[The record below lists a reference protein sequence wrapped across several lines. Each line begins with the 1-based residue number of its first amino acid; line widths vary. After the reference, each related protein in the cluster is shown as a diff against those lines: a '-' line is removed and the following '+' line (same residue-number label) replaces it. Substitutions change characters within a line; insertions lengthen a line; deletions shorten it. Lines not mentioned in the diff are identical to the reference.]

1 MNATN
6 NELYSKSYDTLLH
19 NELRDPELAA
29 AYLSAAVEDGSTEQL
44 MLALRAVAEAHGGI
58 GAVAESAHLNRQ
70 TMYRTL
76 SNNGNPTLATLL
88 SVLRAMGLNVAF
100 VPASGR

>member
-6 NELYSKSYDTLLH
+6 NELYSKSYDTFLH

>member
-6 NELYSKSYDTLLH
+6 SELLSKSYDDFLQ

-29 AYLSAAVEDGSTEQL
+29 AYLSAAAEDGSIEQL

-76 SNNGNPTLATLL
+76 SNDGNPTIATLL
-88 SVLRAMGLNVAF
+88 SILQVMGLNVAF
-100 VPASGR
+100 VPASRR

>member
-1 MNATN
+1 MSTTD
-6 NELYSKSYDTLLH
+6 NELRSKSYDAFLQS
-19 NELRDPELAA
+19 ELSDPELAA
-29 AYLSAAVEDGSTEQL
+29 AYLSAAVEDGSVEQL

-58 GAVAESAHLNRQ
+58 SAVAENAHLNRQ

-76 SNNGNPTLATLL
+76 SSGGNPTVATLL
-88 SVLRAMGLNVAF
+88 SVLRVMGLNVAF

>member
-1 MNATN
+1 MNTTN
-6 NELYSKSYDTLLH
+6 NELYTKSYDTFLH

-29 AYLSAAVEDGSTEQL
+29 AYLSAVAEDGSTEQL

-76 SNNGNPTLATLL
+76 SNDGNPTMATLL
-88 SVLRAMGLNVAF
+88 SVLRVMGLNMAF
-100 VPASGR
+100 VPVSGR